1 MKKIISTVLQG
12 LQGVHTFVCVKE
24 EFEFFNYYKFMCAT
38 QPAPVYAILVNES
51 ELSGLPTVAHLSTK
65 SPDLISAELGNFSSL
80 EVEESLKNFLKL
92 CY

>member
-24 EFEFFNYYKFMCAT
+24 EFEFFNYYKFMGAT
-38 QPAPVYAILVNES
+38 QTVYVILINE
-51 ELSGLPTVAHLSTK
+51 LPEVSTVAHLSTK

-80 EVEESLKNFLKL
+80 EVEEPLKNYLKL